1 MKNKIRSCESVWNT
15 TNIKTTNKQ
24 TYYFYKLNTLQLG

>member
-1 MKNKIRSCESVWNT
+1 MNLKIRSCESVRNT

-24 TYYFYKLNTLQLG
+24 INYFYKLNTLQLG

>member
-1 MKNKIRSCESVWNT
+1 MNYKIRSCESVRNT

-24 TYYFYKLNTLQLG
+24 TYYFYKYNTIQLG